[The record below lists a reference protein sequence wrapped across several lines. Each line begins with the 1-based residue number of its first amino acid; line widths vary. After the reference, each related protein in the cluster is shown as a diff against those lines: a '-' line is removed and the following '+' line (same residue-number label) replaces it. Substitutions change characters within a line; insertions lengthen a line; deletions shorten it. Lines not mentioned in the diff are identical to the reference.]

1 VFIPIYPFH
10 HLELEQYMRDDKFS
24 NFDDGPVVRRHSG
37 TAHAATMDMPY
48 ASSISINKVV
58 KNTYLLLGMTLL
70 MSTATAGY
78 AVMSNAAPMNW
89 ILTLVGTFGLLF
101 GVMYTRNSPIALPMV
116 FAFTGF
122 VGYSIGPTISMYLNL
137 PNGAEIVTTS
147 LGLTAL
153 IFLSLSAYAL
163 TTKKDFSFL
172 GGFLFVGLIVGI
184 VASIIG
190 MFVDIPGLQLAVAAA
205 FVLIFSGYIL
215 FDTSRIINGG
225 ETNYVMATVSL
236 YLDILNLFLS
246 LLQLVAAFT
255 GRD

>member
-1 VFIPIYPFH
+1 
-10 HLELEQYMRDDKFS
+10 MRDDKFS
-24 NFDDGPVVRRHSG
+24 NFDGGPVRRRHSG
-37 TAHAATMDMPY
+37 TAHAATMEMPRT
-48 ASSISINKVV
+48 STIEVNKVI
-58 KNTYLLLGMTLL
+58 KNTYMLLGLTLL
-70 MSTATAGY
+70 FSTVTAGY
-78 AVMSNAAPMNW
+78 AVLSQAAPLPW
-89 ILTLVGTFGLLF
+89 LLSLIGTIGLLF
-101 GVMYTRNSPIALPMV
+101 GVMYTKNTAMALPMV

-122 VGYSIGPTISMYLNL
+122 VGYSIGPTISMYLSI

-147 LGLTAL
+147 LGMTAL

-172 GGFLFVGLIVGI
+172 GGFLFIGLIVII
-184 VASIIG
+184 VASILG
-190 MFVDIPGLQLAVAAA
+190 MFFTIPGLQLAVASAG
-205 FVLIFSGYIL
+205 VMIFSGFIL

-255 GRD
+255 GNNR